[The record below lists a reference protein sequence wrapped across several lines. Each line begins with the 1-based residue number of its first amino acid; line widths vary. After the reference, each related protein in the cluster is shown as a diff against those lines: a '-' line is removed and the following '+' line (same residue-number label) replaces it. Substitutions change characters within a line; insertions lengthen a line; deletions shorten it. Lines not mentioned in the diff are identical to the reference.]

1 MSADGSGRGADV
13 DLMRRAGSGDRE
25 AQRLVAVR
33 LMRRVQRLA
42 RALLHDRDEAN
53 DASQLSLLEI
63 LRSAHHFRGDSELEG
78 WADRIVVRTTL
89 RHARRGR
96 RLVSD
101 RLEEDLSP
109 SVAASSD
116 HSVAAAEYLALL
128 SEGARALLLLRCG
141 LEYSIEE
148 IAELT
153 QVSPNTVKDRLKR
166 ARACLRSALDERPDP
181 KAALSTGKAG

>member
-1 MSADGSGRGADV
+1 MSADRTSREVDV
-13 DLMRRAGSGDRE
+13 DVMRRAGSGDRD

-42 RALLHDRDEAN
+42 RALLRDRDDAH

-63 LRSAHHFRGDSELEG
+63 LRSAGHFRGESELEA
-78 WADRIVVRTTL
+78 WADRVVVRTTL

-96 RLVSD
+96 RLASAP
-101 RLEEDLSP
+101 LEEQATPGVAPRSDHC
-109 SVAASSD
+109 VAASQ
-116 HSVAAAEYLALL
+116 YLSML
-128 SEGARALLLLRCG
+128 SEGHRTVLLLRCG

-153 QVSPNTVKDRLKR
+153 QVSPNTIKDRLKR
-166 ARACLRSALDERPDP
+166 ARECIRNSLKERERPP
-181 KAALSTGKAG
+181 LARSMGKSR